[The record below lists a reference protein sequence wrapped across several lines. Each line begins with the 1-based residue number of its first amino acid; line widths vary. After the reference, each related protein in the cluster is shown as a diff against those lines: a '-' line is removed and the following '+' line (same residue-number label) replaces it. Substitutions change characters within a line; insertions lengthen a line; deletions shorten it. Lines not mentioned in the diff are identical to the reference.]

1 MSLECILCMVWGKLF
16 FLVIYEDINKYAI
29 LKEILII
36 VEF

>member
-1 MSLECILCMVWGKLF
+1 MPLECILCMVWGKLF
-16 FLVIYEDINKYAI
+16 LVIYEAINKYAI